1 MVREVAILNIKYTPH
16 LFEYCSLSNLWW
28 GRGNA
33 GSSPPHSAPPPPRVA
48 NTQHSGDLSLSVPGS
63 PTSEGWSPTG
73 EEPASNG
80 ARRASWAGAALPRGR
95 LLHATWGAAPWL
107 ARGARRRATPEG
119 GLPEG
124 FRGAS
129 LRRAGA
135 TLHAGQGAPAD
146 TLVAGEKVRVCLSVC
161 LCQRG
166 TSGGAEARGQGQR
179 AEDRPAV
186 EATAGA
192 EGNQSYR
199 LSGSGRKT
207 GAVGLWSLAV
217 RTQG

>member
-1 MVREVAILNIKYTPH
+1 MVREAAILNIKYKLH

-33 GSSPPHSAPPPPRVA
+33 GSSPPHSAPPPPRAA

-73 EEPASNG
+73 EGPASNG
-80 ARRASWAGAALPRGR
+80 ATRASWAGAALPRGR

-107 ARGARRRATPEG
+107 TRGERRRATPEG

-124 FRGAS
+124 FRGTS
-129 LRRAGA
+129 LRRAGPCCMLA
-135 TLHAGQGAPAD
+135 KVPQQTWQWQGRRC
-146 TLVAGEKVRVCLSVC
+146 VCVCLC

-166 TSGGAEARGQGQR
+166 ASGGAEAGGQGQR
-179 AEDRPAV
+179 GEDRPAV